1 MKNFL
6 LPLFLSSI
14 FCSINAQSL
23 VLTSLNG
30 DTIHNQDVIVI
41 YKDTLTTPIYADAW
55 VKNISAISKDIR
67 VKYDVIT
74 EVSGSEN
81 SYCWGLTCISPPA
94 PSPST
99 DTVIIDPDGFKL
111 FQGEYFHNGNFGTTI
126 IRYTLFDL
134 ANPNDS
140 ISFTAEYHITP
151 TSIKELTKEIQFS
164 NAYPNPADDIC
175 NFNYEIPTG
184 INNTQLVIY
193 NLIGSSM
200 LQEKI
205 LHQKGT
211 IKINTSTY
219 PEGIYFYSL
228 IVENKTL
235 FTKKFIV
242 RH

>member
-6 LPLFLSSI
+6 LLLFLSFL
-14 FCSINAQSL
+14 FCSTNGQSL
-23 VLTSLNG
+23 VLTKLSG

-41 YKDTLTTPIYADAW
+41 YKDTLTSTIYADAW
-55 VKNISAISKDIR
+55 VKNISALSKDIR
-67 VKYDVIT
+67 VKYHVIS

-99 DTVIIDPDGFKL
+99 DTVIIDPDESKL
-111 FQGEYFHNGNFGTTI
+111 FQGEYFHHGNFGTTI
-126 IRYTLFDL
+126 IRYTFFDL

-140 ISFTAEYHITP
+140 ISFTAEFHITP
-151 TSIKELTKEIQFS
+151 TSIKELTNKIQFS
-164 NAYPNPADDIC
+164 NAYPNPANDIC

-184 INNTQLVIY
+184 IENTQLVIY

-200 LQEKI
+200 LQENI

-211 IKINTSTY
+211 IKVNTSTY

>member
-1 MKNFL
+1 VLAK
-6 LPLFLSSI
+6 LS
-14 FCSINAQSL
+14 
-23 VLTSLNG
+23 G

-41 YKDTLTTPIYADAW
+41 YKDTLTSTIYADAW
-55 VKNISAISKDIR
+55 VKNISALSKDIR
-67 VKYDVIT
+67 VKYDVIS
-74 EVSGSEN
+74 EISGSEN
-81 SYCWGLTCISPPA
+81 SYCWGLTCIDPPA

-99 DTVIIDPDGFKL
+99 DMVIVDPDESKL
-111 FQGEYFHNGNFGTTI
+111 FQGECFHHGNFGTTI
-126 IRYTLFDL
+126 IRYTFFDL

-140 ISFTAEYHITP
+140 ISFTAEFHITP
-151 TSIKELTKEIQFS
+151 TSIKELTDKIQFS
-164 NAYPNPADDIC
+164 NAYPNPANDIC

-184 INNTQLVIY
+184 IENTQLVIY

-200 LQEKI
+200 LQENN
-205 LHQKGT
+205 LQQKGT